1 MKKLIQFGCLLA
13 TAVCFAFNAEAKPLK
28 VNMGYIFTT
37 HHTPFIAAMSESES
51 FEDFGVHLESVV
63 PKQKY
68 DLYHAGKRLA
78 RLNIVVSKSGS
89 ETSTLFAQN
98 RLDLGLASITAMLT
112 GIDRGNAVKILCP
125 THVDGMGLVFPK
137 GSKIKGWDE
146 VSAFIES
153 SKQPVKVG
161 YHSPTSAPRMVIEGA
176 LRQAGLTVTQDFSQQ
191 DADVLLVDLKSTSNL
206 IPALVSKQVDCWVGP
221 APYPEVAEIK
231 GVGHIGLD
239 LRNLPPQ
246 GQWHNFPCCVMAGTE
261 RMLAKHPEV
270 VQALVQLMTK
280 SAAWCNEHPAKVAQI
295 MANWIGVPAEAVKRS
310 SIIYTTEPTEHWKQG
325 VDMFLDMLNS
335 MDKFKAKLKDKNL
348 SQIEDVVFDFRFTE
362 KNN

>member
-1 MKKLIQFGCLLA
+1 
-13 TAVCFAFNAEAKPLK
+13 
-28 VNMGYIFTT
+28 
-37 HHTPFIAAMSESES
+37 
-51 FEDFGVHLESVV
+51 
-63 PKQKY
+63 
-68 DLYHAGKRLA
+68 
-78 RLNIVVSKSGS
+78 
-89 ETSTLFAQN
+89 
-98 RLDLGLASITAMLT
+98 MLT

-125 THVDGMGLVFPK
+125 TYVDGMALVFPK
-137 GSKIKGWDE
+137 GSRMKGWDE

-280 SAAWCNEHPAKVAQI
+280 SVAWCNEHPAKVAQI
-295 MANWIGVPAEAVKRS
+295 MAKERVRVYRRPVWMWKINIAAHDCWVGTTKPRTYPISGTRDLTSGPKNRYGLPRIFFATLAIGSGKCLPGA
-310 SIIYTTEPTEHWKQG
+310 
-325 VDMFLDMLNS
+325 
-335 MDKFKAKLKDKNL
+335 
-348 SQIEDVVFDFRFTE
+348 
-362 KNN
+362 